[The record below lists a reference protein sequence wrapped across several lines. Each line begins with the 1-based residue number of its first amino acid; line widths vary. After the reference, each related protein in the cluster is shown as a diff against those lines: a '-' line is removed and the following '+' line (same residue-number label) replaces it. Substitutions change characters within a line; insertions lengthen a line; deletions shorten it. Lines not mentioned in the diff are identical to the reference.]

1 MDFLLT
7 LGGAG
12 GCGCPASWESD
23 HFSCHSVPEAGLSPI
38 TEASVAGMGL
48 LPRPVLS
55 KETEA
60 QVPSLGVA
68 ASGFIF
74 SLQLSRP
81 CFHVAGPKAQKA
93 VGCLG
98 WHNGNSVVTG
108 DTFLASPVFLA
119 SPEHSVEIPKLSQHP
134 DEVCTATVPIW

>member
-1 MDFLLT
+1 M
-7 LGGAG
+7 
-12 GCGCPASWESD
+12 
-23 HFSCHSVPEAGLSPI
+23 GLS
-38 TEASVAGMGL
+38 
-48 LPRPVLS
+48 PRPVLS

-74 SLQLSRP
+74 SLQLSRLY
-81 CFHVAGPKAQKA
+81 FRVGGPKAQRV

-98 WHNGNSVVTG
+98 WHNGNSVVMGGTS
-108 DTFLASPVFLA
+108 LASPVFLV

-134 DEVCTATVPIW
+134 NEVCAATLPIW